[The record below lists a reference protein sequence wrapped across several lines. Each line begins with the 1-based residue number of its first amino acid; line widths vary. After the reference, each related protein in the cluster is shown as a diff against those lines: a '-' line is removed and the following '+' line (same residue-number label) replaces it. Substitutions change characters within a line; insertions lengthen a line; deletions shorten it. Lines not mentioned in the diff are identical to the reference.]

1 MSPSNS
7 NSLDNAYYRPCV
19 GAMLFNNKGQ
29 VWLGKRIAD
38 PNKSHS
44 YAWQMPQGGID
55 LGEDPA
61 DAVMRELMEET
72 GTDRVQIYR
81 RSVHWF
87 SYDLPKNLLRNDKNF
102 NFKGQTQKWFALR
115 FNGTDS
121 DFNLN
126 TYERPE
132 FSEWCWANLNDVTD
146 LIVPFKRDVY
156 MNVVNEFKDIPLKIS
171 NE

>member
-1 MSPSNS
+1 
-7 NSLDNAYYRPCV
+7 
-19 GAMLFNNKGQ
+19 MLFNKQGK
-29 VWLGKRIAD
+29 VWLGKRIEE
-38 PNKSHS
+38 PNKFQN

-55 LGEDPA
+55 LGEEPA
-61 DAVMRELMEET
+61 DAVMRELLEET
-72 GTDRVQIYR
+72 GTDRAQIYR

-87 SYDLPKNLLRNDKNF
+87 NYDLPKSLLREDQEW

-115 FNGTDS
+115 FNGSDK

-126 TYERPE
+126 THEKPE
-132 FSEWCWANLNDVTD
+132 FSEWCWVNLNNVAD

-156 MNVVNEFKDIPLKIS
+156 MNVVDEFKDIPERIA